1 MPKKFQFI
9 AVSLSVTLALSLI
22 NKLAPSLQPWGIIA
36 ISLTSYFV
44 SAYLL
49 RYDLTGIEF
58 ITLLALPSFFTF
70 AVGSVL
76 YYFPNFSLAFRSL
89 ILFLFGLS
97 FYLTLLSENI
107 FNVGR
112 DRPIPLLKAAG
123 TVSFLLTLFTAFL
136 LFTVLYKTG
145 FPVFVQCLLVVI
157 ISFVLA
163 FQSLWTL
170 VLGHTWDRQVIWGS
184 LILALAELELAVGI
198 SFLPFESFF
207 RALALSTGFY
217 VFLGTAYN
225 YQRKTLKNRIFIE
238 YAVVAV
244 IVIFLLIKL

>member
-1 MPKKFQFI
+1 M
-9 AVSLSVTLALSLI
+9 
-22 NKLAPSLQPWGIIA
+22 
-36 ISLTSYFV
+36 
-44 SAYLL
+44 
-49 RYDLTGIEF
+49 
-58 ITLLALPSFFTF
+58 
-70 AVGSVL
+70 
-76 YYFPNFSLAFRSL
+76 
-89 ILFLFGLS
+89 
-97 FYLTLLSENI
+97 
-107 FNVGR
+107 
-112 DRPIPLLKAAG
+112 
-123 TVSFLLTLFTAFL
+123 
-136 LFTVLYKTG
+136 
-145 FPVFVQCLLVVI
+145 VVI